1 MTVHI
6 CALVNTALGSCSCKH
21 ASRGAM
27 MALPSMSDACARCA
41 SNIWRYVITWT
52 FSPTLCSCGACR
64 PLLSVPVVHFTPK
77 IKSASQSASEDSQ
90 RPQCIAL
97 PIEKGPCVRAA
108 LLQMLKGLAANAESA
123 PLSGHRVWTRSD

>member
-1 MTVHI
+1 MNFLTHFVQLWSMQTS
-6 CALVNTALGSCSCKH
+6 LVSACS
-21 ASRGAM
+21 A
-27 MALPSMSDACARCA
+27 
-41 SNIWRYVITWT
+41 
-52 FSPTLCSCGACR
+52 
-64 PLLSVPVVHFTPK
+64 FTPR

-90 RPQCIAL
+90 RLQCIAL